1 MAHQTAERVEYKPRS
16 ENEVL
21 AIDPQTGAAVA
32 VTKEPPPDNVFMP
45 VVVAIIMV
53 IGLIMVAIFGIA
65 MFYDM
70 IVGISVQP
78 GIG

>member
-1 MAHQTAERVEYKPRS
+1 MAHQTAERMEFQPRS

-21 AIDPQTGAAVA
+21 TIDPQTGAAVA
-32 VTKEPPPDNVFMP
+32 VTREPPPDNVFMP
-45 VVVAIIMV
+45 GVIAVIAVIAIVV
-53 IGLIMVAIFGIA
+53 VAIFGIV

-70 IVGISVQP
+70 LVGISVQP

>member
-1 MAHQTAERVEYKPRS
+1 MAHHPAERVEYQPRS

-32 VTKEPPPDNVFMP
+32 VTREPPPDNVFMP
-45 VVVAIIMV
+45 VVIAVIAIIAVV
-53 IGLIMVAIFGIA
+53 IVAIFGMV

-70 IVGISVQP
+70 LVGFSHQP
-78 GIG
+78 ENG